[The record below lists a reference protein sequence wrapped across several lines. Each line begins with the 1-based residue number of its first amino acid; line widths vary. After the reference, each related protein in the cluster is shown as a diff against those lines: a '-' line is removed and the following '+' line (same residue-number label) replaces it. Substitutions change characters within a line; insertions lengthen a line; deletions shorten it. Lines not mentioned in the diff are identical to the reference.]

1 MADNTTQEIK
11 KYLDDF
17 LEEAFY
23 ELEPELTGGSKLK
36 VTINEKGNKEN
47 KEEFVFDPRSNAFT
61 LWITYSE
68 KLARAQERENEAL
81 VEKFAQKNVSYLY
94 KIMGKQLEK
103 LEDFFDLNEEELL
116 VDDVSAVVISSL
128 IVLDDTKKKKN

>member
-23 ELEPELTGGSKLK
+23 ELEPELTGDSKLK
-36 VTINEKGNKEN
+36 VTIHEKGDKEN

-128 IVLDDTKKKKN
+128 VALDDTKKKKN